1 VGEMP
6 GMPESA
12 TPEPEEP
19 GADIEAVLVRRS
31 DLPVPLAH
39 PARSFFG
46 GLPKLP
52 PEIDWPRAEVAAAD
66 EPETVA
72 LTFIAQIDLS
82 ELPDFE
88 ERSLF
93 PQTGTLYFFCSSV
106 FEDEGRPPCRIL
118 YYAGAADRL
127 PERAPPPDL
136 MPLAGQGG
144 GYQVQ
149 WLDPAVDFHSRVEF
163 KYPVFFLP
171 FRDFVSQDD
180 PVDGQR
186 LVESLCEALGPGV
199 PKQNDLLMH
208 RTAEGFAMDED
219 WPFNRGLITLV
230 SRSVLCLVRDDL
242 EPSPWRRTPL
252 SDETRAALRDIE
264 ADANG
269 WMARSALMPAL
280 DKVDG
285 ETKSAFRTWWADV
298 VLKYAGMQG
307 QVSAYPSTFA
317 RDLGDVI
324 NHAVR
329 HAAAHGEAALAAV
342 PRKYIANLEQQ
353 NHWKT
358 PDAMEGRRRFFS
370 TPIHQISGYGSSWQ
384 DAPIEH
390 DEDVLLLQIQ
400 GDLAFFNWHANTGC
414 VLHFWI
420 DPGALSKLDFSAVEA
435 TLECD

>member
-1 VGEMP
+1 
-6 GMPESA
+6 MPESA
-12 TPEPEEP
+12 TPETEEL
-19 GADIEAVLVRRS
+19 GADVTAVLVRRS
-31 DLPVPLAH
+31 DLPAPLAH

-52 PEIDWPRAEVAAAD
+52 PEVDWPQADVTAAD

-82 ELPDFE
+82 ELPDFGE
-88 ERSLF
+88 KSLF
-93 PQTGTLYFFCSSV
+93 PPTGTLYFFCSSV
-106 FEDEGRPPCRIL
+106 FEDEGRPPCRVF
-118 YYAGAADRL
+118 YYAGNADRL

-136 MPLAGQGG
+136 MPLAGKGG

-149 WLDPAVDFHSRVEF
+149 WLDPATDFHSKVEF
-163 KYPVFFLP
+163 KYPVYFLP
-171 FRDFVSQDD
+171 FRDFGFQND
-180 PVDGQR
+180 PVGGER

-208 RTAEGFAMDED
+208 RTADGFATDED
-219 WPFNRGLITLV
+219 WPFNWGLITLV
-230 SRSVLCLVRDDL
+230 IRSVLCLVRDDL

-252 SDETRAALRDIE
+252 SDEAQAVLRDIE
-264 ADANG
+264 ANAHG
-269 WMARSALMPAL
+269 WMARSARMPPL
-280 DKVDG
+280 ENVDG
-285 ETKSAFRTWWADV
+285 DTKSAFRAWWADV
-298 VLKYAGMQG
+298 VLTYGRMQA

-329 HAAAHGEAALAAV
+329 YATAQDEAALAAI
-342 PRKYIANLEQQ
+342 PRKYVANLEQQ

-358 PDAMEGRRRFFS
+358 PDAKEGQRRFFS
-370 TPIHQISGYGSSWQ
+370 TPVHQISGYGSSWQ
-384 DAPIEH
+384 DAPVEH
-390 DEDVLLLQIQ
+390 CDDVLLLQIQ

-420 DPGALSKLDFSAVEA
+420 DPDALSERNFSAVEA
-435 TLECD
+435 TLEGD